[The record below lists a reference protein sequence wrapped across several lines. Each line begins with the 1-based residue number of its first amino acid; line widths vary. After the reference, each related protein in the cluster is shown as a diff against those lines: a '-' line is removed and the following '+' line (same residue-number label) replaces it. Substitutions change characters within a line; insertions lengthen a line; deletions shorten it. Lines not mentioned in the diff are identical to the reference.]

1 MIKLMSRAKKKDVR
15 HKRIRKKLSGTPEVP
30 RLSVYKSIQNIYAQ
44 IIDDKAGNTIF
55 AASTLTPGITSQV
68 KKDKLNKV
76 DAAKIVGNYIA
87 TICIENN
94 IKRVSFD
101 RGGFPY
107 TGRVK
112 SLAEGARESGLKL

>member
-1 MIKLMSRAKKKDVR
+1 MIKLISRSKKKDVR

-30 RLSVYKSIQNIYAQ
+30 RLSVYKSIRNIYVQ
-44 IIDDKAGNTIF
+44 IIDDKSGNTLF
-55 AASTLTPGITSQV
+55 ASSTLTPEITSKV

-76 DAAKIVGNYIA
+76 DAAKIVGNHIA
-87 TICIENN
+87 AICIENN
-94 IKRVSFD
+94 IEKVCFD

-107 TGRVK
+107 IGRVK